1 MGIFDSVRKLT
12 KKEKS
17 KERMEKIR
25 ESGKQ
30 GERNFERDN
39 TFSKI
44 KRVHHGAD
52 YEVTVRDSAGRE
64 RTEKHEVKRNN
75 SPLSKLQKKT
85 HGLKV
90 DRYEKTPL
98 GDVRKT
104 YNRNGDE
111 LKKDPWTGKWNK
123 VRKKDKSM
131 LTSLFESNSS
141 SKSKKTSVTKRKSTA
156 RKSTKSRSISDIIF
170 GSSKPKKTSTT
181 KRKSTTKKS
190 TIRKKPKSFSNAES
204 LWGNADSSKPTRK
217 TTKRKSTT
225 KKSTT
230 KKSKG
235 SSNMDWF
242 FGSSSSKSSGKKS
255 KGSSNVDSIWG
266 GSSSSKSTTRKS
278 RKKSSGSSNVD
289 KIWGSGS
296 GKKFKL

>member
-1 MGIFDSVRKLT
+1 MGIFDSMRKLT

-17 KERMEKIR
+17 KERMENIR

-39 TFSKI
+39 IFSKI

-111 LKKDPWTGKWNK
+111 LKKDPLTGKWNK
-123 VRKKDKSM
+123 VRKRDKSM

-141 SKSKKTSVTKRKSTA
+141 SK
-156 RKSTKSRSISDIIF
+156 
-170 GSSKPKKTSTT
+170 PKKTSST

-190 TIRKKPKSFSNAES
+190 TIRKKPKSFSNADS
-204 LWGNADSSKPTRK
+204 LWGNTDSSKPAKK
-217 TTKRKSTT
+217 TTRRKSTT
-225 KKSTT
+225 KKS
-230 KKSKG
+230 KSG
-235 SSNMDWF
+235 SNTDWF

-266 GSSSSKSTTRKS
+266 GSSSSKPTKRKS

-296 GKKFKL
+296 GKSFKW